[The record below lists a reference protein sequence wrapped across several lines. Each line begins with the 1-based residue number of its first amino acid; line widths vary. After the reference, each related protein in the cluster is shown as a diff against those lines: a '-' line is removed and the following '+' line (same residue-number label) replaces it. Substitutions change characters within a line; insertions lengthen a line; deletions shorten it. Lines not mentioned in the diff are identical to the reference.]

1 MTGDLV
7 IEENGFFAFCH
18 VFRDG
23 TGKWRSSVQFE
34 RVSDHEVLETM
45 IPGVR
50 HKLRH
55 GHASED
61 EALAA
66 ALEYAIST
74 ARGSQTGL

>member
-7 IEENGFFAFCH
+7 IEENGCFAFCH
-18 VFRDG
+18 VFSDG
-23 TGKWRSSVQFE
+23 TGKWRASVQFE

-55 GHASED
+55 AHASED

-66 ALEYAIST
+66 ALEYAITT
-74 ARGSQTGL
+74 AREGKTGL